1 MTRDERDGALPDN
14 EGVLRD
20 FDVTVAHPARVYNY
34 LLGGKDNFAADRAA
48 AEQMIAGGAKVLTG
62 VRANRAFLG
71 RAVRFLAGEAGI
83 RQFLD
88 IGTGLPSADN
98 THEVAQA
105 VAPSSRIVYVDND
118 PIVLSHANALLKSAP
133 SGACQYI
140 QADLRDPRSILDEA
154 AKTLDFGQPVA
165 VMILMTLQYVAD
177 ADDPQQIVR
186 TLVDAVPSGSYL
198 AISDVAMDLAADA
211 NVTASAD
218 KLNEH
223 LRTTR
228 QTIRSLEQ
236 IAGFFSGLKMVEPG
250 LVQLPQ
256 WRPDPG
262 DADPA
267 QDVALSAYCGIGRKP
282 AGGMSAAGTS
292 ARAAAPSPLAS
303 PT

>member
-1 MTRDERDGALPDN
+1 MTRDEHDGALPDDDD
-14 EGVLRD
+14 VLRD
-20 FDVTVAHPARVYNY
+20 FDTTVAHPARVYNY

-48 AEQMIAGGAKVLTG
+48 AEQMIAGGAKVLVG

-154 AKTLDFGQPVA
+154 AK
-165 VMILMTLQYVAD
+165 
-177 ADDPQQIVR
+177 
-186 TLVDAVPSGSYL
+186 
-198 AISDVAMDLAADA
+198 
-211 NVTASAD
+211 
-218 KLNEH
+218 
-223 LRTTR
+223 
-228 QTIRSLEQ
+228 RSE
-236 IAGFFSGLKMVEPG
+236 GV
-250 LVQLPQ
+250 V
-256 WRPDPG
+256 
-262 DADPA
+262 
-267 QDVALSAYCGIGRKP
+267 
-282 AGGMSAAGTS
+282 
-292 ARAAAPSPLAS
+292 
-303 PT
+303 

>member
-1 MTRDERDGALPDN
+1 MARDERDGALPDN

-34 LLGGKDNFAADRAA
+34 LLGGKDNFTADREA
-48 AEQMIAGGAKVLTG
+48 AEQMIAGGAKVLVG

-98 THEVAQA
+98 THEVAQG

-133 SGACQYI
+133 GGACQYI
-140 QADLRDPRSILDEA
+140 QADLRDPRKILDEA

-165 VMILMTLQYVAD
+165 VMILMTLQYVPD
-177 ADDPQQIVR
+177 ADDPHQIVR

-211 NVTASAD
+211 NVMASAD
-218 KLNEH
+218 KLNGQ
-223 LRTTR
+223 LGTAR

-236 IAGFFSGLKMVEPG
+236 IAGFFSGLKMVDPG

-256 WRPDPG
+256 WRPDP
-262 DADPA
+262 AYTWPA
-267 QDVALSAYCGIGRKP
+267 QGVTLSAYCGIGRKP
-282 AGGMSAAGTS
+282 
-292 ARAAAPSPLAS
+292 
-303 PT
+303 

>member
-105 VAPSSRIVYVDND
+105 TAPSSRIVYVDND

-133 SGACQYI
+133 AGACQYI

-165 VMILMTLQYVAD
+165 IMILMTLQYVAD

-211 NVTASAD
+211 NVAASAD

-236 IAGFFSGLKMVEPG
+236 IAGFFTGLKMVDPG

-262 DADPA
+262 DAGPA
-267 QDVALSAYCGIGRKP
+267 QHVTLSAYCGIGRKP
-282 AGGMSAAGTS
+282 AGGISATETS
-292 ARAAAPSPLAS
+292 AGAAAPSPLAS

>member
-1 MTRDERDGALPDN
+1 
-14 EGVLRD
+14 V
-20 FDVTVAHPARVYNY
+20 
-34 LLGGKDNFAADRAA
+34 
-48 AEQMIAGGAKVLTG
+48 G

-165 VMILMTLQYVAD
+165 IMILMTLQYVPD
-177 ADDPQQIVR
+177 ADDPHQIVR
-186 TLVDAVPSGSYL
+186 TLVDAVPPGSYV

-211 NVTASAD
+211 NVKASAD

-223 LRTTR
+223 LTTTR
-228 QTIRSLEQ
+228 QAVRSLEQ
-236 IAGFFSGLKMVEPG
+236 IAGFFSGLKMVDPG
-250 LVQLPQ
+250 LVQLPH
-256 WRPDPG
+256 WRPDAG
-262 DADPA
+262 YAGPA
-267 QDVALSAYCGIGRKP
+267 QNVSLSAYCGIGRKP
-282 AGGMSAAGTS
+282 
-292 ARAAAPSPLAS
+292 
-303 PT
+303 

>member
-1 MTRDERDGALPDN
+1 MARDEQDSALSGN
-14 EGVLRD
+14 EGMLRD
-20 FDVTVAHPARVYNY
+20 FDITVAHPARVYNY
-34 LLGGKDNFAADRAA
+34 LLGGNDNFAADREA
-48 AEQMIAGGAKVLTG
+48 AEQMIAGGAKVLMG

-105 VAPSSRIVYVDND
+105 AAPSSRIVYVDND

-140 QADLRDPRSILDEA
+140 QADLRDPQSILNEA

-165 VMILMTLQYVAD
+165 IMILMTLQYVPD
-177 ADDPQQIVR
+177 ADDPHQIVR

-236 IAGFFSGLKMVEPG
+236 IAGFFSGLQMVDPG

-256 WRPDPG
+256 WRPDAG
-262 DADPA
+262 YAGPA
-267 QDVALSAYCGIGRKP
+267 QNVTLSAYCGIGRKP
-282 AGGMSAAGTS
+282 
-292 ARAAAPSPLAS
+292 
-303 PT
+303 